1 MSIDRWMNKD
11 VVHIYNGRLLSHKKE
26 WNKAMCSNMDGC
38 RDCHMSKVRQ
48 RKWNI
53 VWYHLFVESKEMIQ
67 MNLFIK
73 SVDFK

>member
-38 RDCHMSKVRQ
+38 RDCHT
-48 RKWNI
+48 
-53 VWYHLFVESKEMIQ
+53 ESKTERPLPYDVTYMW
-67 MNLFIK
+67 NLKYDINEPIYETETE
-73 SVDFK
+73 SWA